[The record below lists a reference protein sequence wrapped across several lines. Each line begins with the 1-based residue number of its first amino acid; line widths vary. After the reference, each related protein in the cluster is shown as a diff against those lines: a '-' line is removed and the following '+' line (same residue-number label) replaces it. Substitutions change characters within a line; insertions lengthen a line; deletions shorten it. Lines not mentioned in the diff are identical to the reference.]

1 MATKIWT
8 AADLEQMTP
17 AEQEAVFEASI
28 VRDLSQVDP
37 AFLAR
42 VRDRI
47 EQRIAKLEAPSGL

>member
-8 AADLEQMTP
+8 AADLEKMSP

-37 AFLAR
+37 VFLAR
-42 VRDRI
+42 VRERI